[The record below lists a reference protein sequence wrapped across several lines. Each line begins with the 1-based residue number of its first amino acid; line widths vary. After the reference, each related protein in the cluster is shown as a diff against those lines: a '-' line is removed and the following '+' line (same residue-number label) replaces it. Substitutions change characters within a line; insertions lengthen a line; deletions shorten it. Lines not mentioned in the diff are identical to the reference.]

1 MTAGNAVQ
9 LFLLGILTLAMG
21 VPAILAAA
29 LLPGKAWKGR
39 LFRLVS
45 RAYSRVALGIFGIR
59 VVGRGR
65 ERLDP
70 GKPYVFLSNHTSH
83 ADSPALAVVI
93 SHPLHWVFKKE
104 LARIPVFGWVLLSC
118 GQIMVDRSSP
128 EKARATLAEA
138 LCGLSGNNSVMIYPE
153 GTRSRDG
160 RLQPFKKGGFRI
172 ALEAGLPIVPV
183 LVSGGREVVAPDTLR
198 IRPGTVTVDILAP
211 IETRGK
217 TSADIPELM
226 RRVRVAM
233 LENAG
238 EPP

>member
-1 MTAGNAVQ
+1 
-9 LFLLGILTLAMG
+9 
-21 VPAILAAA
+21 
-29 LLPGKAWKGR
+29 
-39 LFRLVS
+39 
-45 RAYSRVALGIFGIR
+45 
-59 VVGRGR
+59 
-65 ERLDP
+65 
-70 GKPYVFLSNHTSH
+70 
-83 ADSPALAVVI
+83 
-93 SHPLHWVFKKE
+93 
-104 LARIPVFGWVLLSC
+104 
-118 GQIMVDRSSP
+118 MVDRSSP